1 MMKKRTILL
10 IAAAGLV
17 LLVIAVFAV
26 QHKGDRDE
34 GSIET
39 VLVKQGKFVAK
50 IVEVGEMQALNAK
63 SISGP
68 FWGRI
73 GQLVPEG
80 TVVQPGDT
88 VLWME
93 TGEIEDEI
101 EEEEGNFELAK
112 SRLDRQKERMYLTR
126 FQKEMAVKTAQVR
139 LEYAEI
145 DLEDVR
151 DRLQKEAQLFENK
164 MASKASVEAARLRV
178 SAAEL
183 ALTNA
188 QMDLEKAQRDQ
199 TSSLKVQEESLK
211 QAQIELEKARERLS
225 EEKRWMERA
234 VVRVEEPGMIVYVL
248 GWAGSGMTKPQAGD
262 QVWRGK
268 RLMEIPDLSEMTVVM
283 QVNEMDISRVAVG
296 QRALV
301 RVDAFPEMRL
311 NGKIVHVGALD
322 KDTGQS
328 GPSRKSQVEG
338 INVFA
343 VTVLIDKEDLK
354 GQQMTPATLDT
365 TVQEV
370 DVERPPIIRQGMT
383 ASVDVIVEEVA
394 AAVFVP
400 LRAVFERDGAYLVYT
415 MEDGIPKERK
425 VVLGPSNESD
435 VIIRENLKVGEQV
448 CLGNFGEL
456 IRNEQ

>member
-1 MMKKRTILL
+1 MKQRTLFL
-10 IAAAGLV
+10 IAAVGLV
-17 LLVIAVFAV
+17 LLVITVLFAV
-26 QHKGDRDE
+26 QYRGDREE
-34 GSIET
+34 GSIRT

-50 IVEVGEMQALNAK
+50 IVEVGEMRALNAK

-68 FWGRI
+68 FRGRI
-73 GQLVPEG
+73 GQLIPEG

-93 TGEIEDEI
+93 TGEIEEEI

-112 SRLDRQKERMYLTR
+112 SRLDRQKESMYLTR

-139 LEYAEI
+139 LEYAQI
-145 DLEDVR
+145 DLEDAR
-151 DRLQKEAQLFENK
+151 DKFQKEEALFENK
-164 MASKASVEAARLRV
+164 MASKSSVEAARLRV
-178 SAAEL
+178 SGAEL

-188 QMDLEKAQRDQ
+188 EMDLEKAQRDQ
-199 TSSLKVQEESLK
+199 TSSLEVQEESLK

-234 VVRVEEPGMIVYVL
+234 VVRVEQPGMIVYVL
-248 GWAGSGMTKPQAGD
+248 GWAGSGMAKPQAGD

-311 NGKIVHVGALD
+311 NGKIVHIGALD
-322 KDTGQS
+322 KDTGES
-328 GPSRKSQVEG
+328 GPSRQSQIEG

-343 VTVLIDKEDLK
+343 ATVLIDKEDLK
-354 GQQMTPATLDT
+354 DQQMTPAALDT

-370 DVERPPIIRQGMT
+370 DVERRPIIRQGMT
-383 ASVDVIVEEVA
+383 ASVDVVVEEIA
-394 AAVFVP
+394 DAVFVP
-400 LRAVFERDGAYLVYT
+400 LRAVFERDGAYFVYV
-415 MEDGIPKERK
+415 MEDGVPKERK

-435 VIIRENLKVGEQV
+435 VIIRESLKVDEQV
-448 CLGNFGEL
+448 CLGNLDVLQEK
-456 IRNEQ
+456 R

>member
-1 MMKKRTILL
+1 MKKRTILL

-17 LLVIAVFAV
+17 LLAIAVFAV
-26 QHKGDRDE
+26 QYKGDRE
-34 GSIET
+34 KERIQT
-39 VLVKQGKFVAK
+39 VPVKQGKFVAK
-50 IVEVGEMQALNAK
+50 IVEVGEMRALNAK

-93 TGEIEDEI
+93 TGEIEDSI
-101 EEEEGNFELAK
+101 EEQEGELELAK
-112 SRLDRQKERMYLTR
+112 SRLERQKESMYLTR

-139 LEYAEI
+139 LEYAQI
-145 DLEDVR
+145 DLEDAR
-151 DRLQKEAQLFENK
+151 DKLQKERQLFENK
-164 MASKASVEAARLRV
+164 MASKTSVEAARLRV

-183 ALTNA
+183 TLTNA
-188 QMDLEKAQRDQ
+188 QMDLEKARRDQ
-199 TSSLKVQEESLK
+199 TSSLKVQEEALK
-211 QAQIELEKARERLS
+211 QAQINLEKAQERLNDA
-225 EEKRWMERA
+225 KREMERA
-234 VVRVEEPGMIVYVL
+234 AVRTKDPGMIVYVL
-248 GWAGSGMTKPQAGD
+248 GWSGSGLAKPQAGD

-322 KDTGQS
+322 KDTGES
-328 GPSRKSQVEG
+328 GPFKKGQVEG
-338 INVFA
+338 INVFE
-343 VTVLIDKEDLK
+343 VMVLIDKEDLK
-354 GQQMTPATLDT
+354 GQQMTPAALDT

-370 DVERPPIIRQGMT
+370 DVERPPVIRQGMT

-394 AAVFVP
+394 DAVFVP
-400 LRAVFERDGAYLVYT
+400 LRAVFERDGAYFVYVL
-415 MEDGIPKERK
+415 EDGVPKERR

-435 VIIRENLKVGEQV
+435 VIVREHLKAGEQV
-448 CLGNFGEL
+448 CLGNLDEL
-456 IRNEQ
+456 